1 MPKFLILTCY
11 WLSHDFFFLSQRNKT
26 NKPIAVAAATP
37 PTISIVL
44 LVPGEVGLG
53 VVTVM
58 LGVGVGEARIGL
70 GDAVCVGVGG
80 TRIGLGDLVCVGV
93 VGGVEVGIRTGLG
106 DIVCVGGEVGVGV
119 ALGKTN
125 VSGIAYLRLVAPLG
139 SSKVKLRLSTP
150 L

>member
-1 MPKFLILTCY
+1 LPKILILTCY

-58 LGVGVGEARIGL
+58 VG
-70 GDAVCVGVGG
+70 VGVGG
-80 TRIGLGDLVCVGV
+80 TRIGLGGVVCVGV
-93 VGGVEVGIRTGLG
+93 VGGVEVGIRIGLG
-106 DIVCVGGEVGVGV
+106 DIVCVGVEVGVGV

-125 VSGIAYLRLVAPLG
+125 VSGIAYLRLVAPLE
-139 SSKVKLRLSTP
+139 SSNVKLKLSVP

>member
-1 MPKFLILTCY
+1 
-11 WLSHDFFFLSQRNKT
+11 LSHNFFFLSQRNRA

-58 LGVGVGEARIGL
+58 LGVGVGGARIGL
-70 GDAVCVGVGG
+70 GDMVCVGV
-80 TRIGLGDLVCVGV
+80 
-93 VGGVEVGIRTGLG
+93 
-106 DIVCVGGEVGVGV
+106 EVGVGV
-119 ALGKTN
+119 ALRKTN
-125 VSGIAYLRLVAPLG
+125 VSGIAIVKLLAPLG
-139 SSKVKLRLSTP
+139 SSKVRLRSSTP